1 MAKRK
6 KEKKT
11 YKYECSLTG
20 ESYILTEK
28 AENPD
33 ELMSVASWYDMN
45 AEMDDRPDDVKK
57 KLGLKAEIQAEAEA
71 AATTETQE

>member
-6 KEKKT
+6 KEKKI

-20 ESYILTEK
+20 DTYKLTEK

-33 ELMSVASWYDMN
+33 DLVSVKAYY
-45 AEMDDRPDDVKK
+45 EMHPEKDDRPKNIKK
-57 KLGLKAEIQAEAEA
+57 QLGILEEE
-71 AATTETQE
+71 

>member
-20 ESYILTEK
+20 EKYVLTEK
-28 AENPD
+28 AQNPD
-33 ELMSVASWYDMN
+33 DLMSVTAWYEMN
-45 AEMDDRPDDVKK
+45 PEMDDRPQDIKK
-57 KLGLKAEIQAEAEA
+57 KLGITDEE
-71 AATTETQE
+71 